1 MNKFIK
7 ILFFCFLAG
16 SLTTQA
22 QETIIKYL
30 SGTDK
35 DHTVT
40 WDFFCTKGM
49 RSGNWTNIP
58 VPSNW
63 ELQGFGA
70 YNYGH
75 DEKEKGNTK
84 KKSTELGFYKYKF
97 MAQRTWAN
105 KQVVLVFEGVMT
117 DAEVKING
125 QSAGP
130 VHRGSFYR
138 FQYNITNLLKAGTL
152 NLLEVT
158 VNKVS
163 ADSTVNKAEREGDYW
178 VFGGIFRPV
187 YLKILPESFIERVA
201 IDARADG
208 KFAMDVF
215 AENIKAGDEIT
226 AQVKTLKGLKTGTAF
241 STIVKDPA
249 DKIFAE
255 QTFEQPATWNPEFP
269 NLYKVEVSI
278 RRNKLLIHTFHQRF
292 GFRTVEVKK
301 GDGIYVNGQKI
312 MMKGV
317 DRHSFWPE
325 SGRALSRK
333 IHLMDI
339 GLMKEMN
346 MNAVRMSHYPP
357 DPEFLDLCDSLGLF
371 VLDELAGW
379 HQHYGTAVG
388 RKLVKETV
396 IRDVNHPSIIFW
408 DNGNE
413 GGWNTELDNDFA
425 LYDPQKRTVLHPW
438 SNFNN
443 VDTKHYPDYS
453 YVERAAEK
461 NDILLHTEMIHG
473 LYDGGHGAGLEEY
486 WNLMKKNPRHAGGFL
501 WVLADEG
508 VIRKDLKDS
517 IDTDGNHAPDG
528 IVSPYRE
535 KEGSFNTIKEI
546 WSPVLV
552 TKPVLDKTFTGKLAI
567 ENDYIYTNLSSC
579 RFSWQLI
586 KYPAQQENKTGYSL
600 MASGKPAMALAP
612 KQKGELQINLPA
624 NWNNADALRF
634 TATDFYG
641 RELYTWVWPIKSAA
655 DVAEKMIDQVKRTA
669 AIKDFNPITEELK
682 ENIYCIVKHG
692 NRFDFN
698 ITTGY
703 LETVFKNGKSIS
715 FGNGPVLAGVKQ
727 TLQKFSHYKTDN
739 SFIVEADYTGDAT
752 LHVKWIFT
760 AGMPVKLEYNYTQTA
775 PANFYGI
782 TFNIDESKITGVKW
796 LGDGPFRV
804 WRNRLK
810 GVTLNVWE
818 KKYNNAITG
827 ETYNYPEFKGYH
839 ANMYWATV
847 QSKLSSFSVYTNSEG
862 LYLQLFKPGL
872 PKTTFIPHVN
882 PPFPEGSI
890 GFLNAI
896 APIGTKFRA
905 ANTMGPQS
913 QLNDPSKEMVIGNL
927 WFVF

>member
-1 MNKFIK
+1 MNKF
-7 ILFFCFLAG
+7 LAIIFIG
-16 SLTTQA
+16 LIIGPLQMQA
-22 QETIIKYL
+22 QQTIIKYL

-35 DHTVT
+35 DHTIN

-49 RSGNWTNIP
+49 KSGNWSTIP

-75 DEKEKGNTK
+75 DEKERGNTK
-84 KKSTELGFYKYKF
+84 KKSMELGFYKVRF
-97 MAQRTWAN
+97 MAQRSWVN
-105 KQVVLVFEGVMT
+105 KQIVLVFEGVMT

-125 QSAGP
+125 KSAGP
-130 VHRGSFYR
+130 VHQGSFYR
-138 FQYNITNLLKAGTL
+138 FQYNITSLLKPGAL

-158 VNKVS
+158 VSKVS

-187 YLKILPESFIERVA
+187 YLKILPQSFIERVA
-201 IDARADG
+201 IDASADG
-208 KFAMDVF
+208 KFTMDVF
-215 AENIKAGDEIT
+215 ADNIKAGDEIT

-241 STIVKDPA
+241 SSIIKDPA
-249 DKIFAE
+249 DIIYLEQIFD
-255 QTFEQPATWNPEFP
+255 TPATWNPEFP

-278 RRNKLLIHTFHQRF
+278 RRNKQLIHTYHQRF

-312 MMKGV
+312 MLKGV
-317 DRHSFWPE
+317 NRHSFWPE

-339 GLMKEMN
+339 GLMKDMN

-371 VLDELAGW
+371 VMDELAGW
-379 HQHYGTAVG
+379 HQQYGTAVG

-438 SNFNN
+438 HNFNN

-453 YVERAAEK
+453 YVEKTPEK
-461 NDILLHTEMIHG
+461 NNIVLHTEMIHG

-508 VIRKDLKDS
+508 VIRKDLNDS
-517 IDTDGNHAPDG
+517 IDTDGNHTPDG

-535 KEGSFNTIKEI
+535 KEGSFYTIKEI

-552 TKPVLDKTFTGKLAI
+552 SKPLLDKSFSGKLTVK
-567 ENDYIYTNLSSC
+567 NDYIYTNLSSC
-579 RFSWQLI
+579 KFGWQLI
-586 KYPAQQENKTGYSL
+586 KYAVQNENKTGYSL
-600 MASGKPAMALAP
+600 IASGKSAMALAP
-612 KQKGELQINLPA
+612 KQKGELQINLPT
-624 NWNNADALRF
+624 NWNNADAFRF

-641 RELYTWVWPIKSAA
+641 HELYTWVWPIKSAS
-655 DVAEKMIDQVKRTA
+655 DVAEKIIDQAERTG

-682 ENIYCIVKHG
+682 GDIYSILKHG
-692 NRFDFN
+692 NRFAFN

-703 LETVFKNGKSIS
+703 LDSVLKNGRSIS
-715 FGNGPVLAGVKQ
+715 LGGGPVLAGVKQ
-727 TLQKFSHYKTDN
+727 TLQKFIHYTSDN
-739 SFIVEADYTGDAT
+739 SFIVEASYTGDAI
-752 LHVKWIFT
+752 LNVKWIFT
-760 AGMPVKLEYNYTQTA
+760 PGMPVKLEYNYTQTT

-782 TFNIDESKITGVKW
+782 TFNTDESKITGVKW

-810 GVTLNVWE
+810 GATLNVWE

-827 ETYNYPEFKGYH
+827 ETFGYPEFKGYH

-847 QSKLSSFSVYTNSEG
+847 KSKESSFSVFTNTEG
-862 LYLQLFKPGL
+862 LYMQLFKPGV

-913 QLNDPSKEMVIGNL
+913 QLNDPSKEIVKGNL
-927 WFVF
+927 WFIF